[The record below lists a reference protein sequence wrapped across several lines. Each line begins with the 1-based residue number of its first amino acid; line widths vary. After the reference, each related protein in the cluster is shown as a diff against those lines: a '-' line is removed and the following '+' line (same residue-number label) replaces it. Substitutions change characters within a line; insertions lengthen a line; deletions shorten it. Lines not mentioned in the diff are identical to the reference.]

1 MRKVKCIPTN
11 DLSKEIIG
19 DQRFLSMAPENI
31 GKLLAAFIIQG
42 GVKREH

>member
-1 MRKVKCIPTN
+1 MHTYEWFIKRN
-11 DLSKEIIG
+11 EFIG